1 MLLRGVLGSLMGGR
15 RKKSKKAL
23 RHLTGGG
30 MGLGGGLM
38 STVLSHPTAAL
49 TAAGLAWGVFETLQ
63 NKQGGGGGQV
73 GGNQWGGGPA
83 GDGGPVSLGGFGPP
97 AGGEPPAATQP
108 LSAPLPPLPDIG
120 PPGVS
125 VDALRMV
132 RLAVSA
138 ASADGAMSPQEREA
152 VVAHAKDAGVAD
164 LVEQELQ
171 GHRPLAQIVAGV
183 TDPAQR
189 ATLYV
194 LAFSVLRADEAVTGA
209 ERIYLAQLA
218 HLLNLDPPTVQ
229 KLEADAGAR
238 IDSAES

>member
-1 MLLRGVLGSLMGGR
+1 MDESMLLRGVLGSLLGGR
-15 RKKSKKAL
+15 RKRSHRAL

-30 MGLGGGLM
+30 LGLGGGLL

-63 NKQGGGGGQV
+63 NSASQSGGGQGGAGVGV
-73 GGNQWGGGPA
+73 GGGVGGGLQA
-83 GDGGPVSLGGFGPP
+83 S
-97 AGGEPPAATQP
+97 T
-108 LSAPLPPLPDIG
+108 PLPPLPEAG

-125 VDALRMV
+125 VDVLRMV

-138 ASADGAMSPQEREA
+138 ANADGAMSPQERDA
-152 VVAHAKDAGVAD
+152 VVAHAKEAGVSHI
-164 LVEQELQ
+164 VEQELQ
-171 GHRPLAQIVAGV
+171 GSRPLAQIVTGV
-183 TDPAQR
+183 TDPAAR

-229 KLEADAGAR
+229 TLEADTAAR

>member
-97 AGGEPPAATQP
+97 AGGAPPAATQP

-152 VVAHAKDAGVAD
+152 VVAHAKDGGVAD

-229 KLEADAGAR
+229 TLEADAGAR

>member
-1 MLLRGVLGSLMGGR
+1 MLVRGVLGSLMGGR
-15 RKKSKKAL
+15 RKKSKKAYK
-23 RHLTGGG
+23 HLTRGG
-30 MGLGGGLM
+30 MGLGSGLM
-38 STVLSHPTAAL
+38 GTVLSHPTAAL

-63 NKQGGGGGQV
+63 NKQGGGGQV
-73 GGNQWGGGPA
+73 GGNQWGGGSST
-83 GDGGPVSLGGFGPP
+83 GDAGPVSLGGFGPQ
-97 AGGEPPAATQP
+97 AGAAQTSAAQP
-108 LSAPLPPLPDIG
+108 LSTPLPPLPDIG

-132 RLAVSA
+132 RLAISA

-171 GHRPLAQIVAGV
+171 GRRPLAQIVAGV

-218 HLLNLDPPTVQ
+218 HLMNLDPATVQ
-229 KLEADAGAR
+229 KLEADAEAR

>member
-38 STVLSHPTAAL
+38 GTVLSHPTAAL

-63 NKQGGGGGQV
+63 NKQGGAGGQV

-97 AGGEPPAATQP
+97 AGGAQPAAAQP
-108 LSAPLPPLPDIG
+108 QSAPLPPLPDIG

-152 VVAHAKDAGVAD
+152 VVAHAKEAGVAD